1 MFNIKLSTRFKTLLL
16 AAGTLPVS
24 MIAAAQTTAA
34 AANEPPQSVWSNP
47 LALAMLAIIAVLLLV
62 IVLMANVVL
71 GTAEFH
77 FKKELSTT
85 AKAIALLIGLS
96 LPAITNAKDAA
107 VTPAVTNIGGLS
119 GTTFFML
126 LAVIGVELIVIL
138 VMAFFVRSFLA
149 KEKAKAAVAE
159 GVEKKETNWQQ
170 LWDKLNSFRPITE
183 ESKIDLG
190 HNYDGIRE
198 LNNNLPGWW
207 LYGFYATIL
216 FSAIYLWRYHVS
228 HSAPLSGEELKI
240 ALIKGEEQTKA
251 YLAKAANN
259 VDENTVTYIKDASAL
274 QAAEV
279 IFKSTCKTC
288 HGEKG
293 EGNQIGPNL
302 TDEYWIHGGSI
313 KDIFKTIKYGYPE
326 KGMQSWKDQY
336 TPIQMAQLASYIKS
350 LQGTNPPNAKAPQGD
365 LYKETTDVPAGD
377 SSTMPKPDTTLK
389 NAVSKK

>member
-16 AAGTLPVS
+16 TAGTLPVS

-34 AANEPPQSVWSNP
+34 NESPQSVWSNP
-47 LALAMLAIIAVLLLV
+47 LALAMLAIIVVLLLV

-77 FKKELSTT
+77 FKKESSTT
-85 AKAIALLIGLS
+85 AKAIALLIALS
-96 LPAITNAKDAA
+96 LPALTNAQDALSVA
-107 VTPAVTNIGGLS
+107 PAPTNIGGLS

-126 LAVIGVELIVIL
+126 LAVIGVELVVIL

-149 KEKAKAAVAE
+149 KEKAKATVVE
-159 GVEKKETNWQQ
+159 GVDKKETNWQQ

-198 LNNNLPGWW
+198 LNNRLPGWW

-216 FSAIYLWRYHVS
+216 FAGIYLWRYHVS
-228 HSAPLSGEELKI
+228 HTAPLSGEELKI

-336 TPIQMAQLASYIKS
+336 TPIQMAQVASYIKS
-350 LQGTNPPNAKAPQGD
+350 LQGSNPPNAKAPQGD
-365 LYKETTDVPAGD
+365 LYKEAAAAD
-377 SSTMPKPDTTLK
+377 SSTMPKQDTTLK
-389 NAVSKK
+389 TAVSKN

>member
-1 MFNIKLSTRFKTLLL
+1 MFNIKLSNRFKTLLL
-16 AAGTLPVS
+16 AAGSMPVS
-24 MIAAAQTTAA
+24 LIAAAQTTAA
-34 AANEPPQSVWSNP
+34 GAGEAPKSVWSNP
-47 LALAMLAIIAVLLLV
+47 LALAMLAIIIVLLLV
-62 IVLMANVVL
+62 IALLANVVL
-71 GTAEFH
+71 GTAEWH
-77 FKKELSTT
+77 FKKQSGTT
-85 AKAIALLIGLS
+85 KTIALLLALS
-96 LPAITNAKDAA
+96 LPAITNAQDAA
-107 VTPAVTNIGGLS
+107 TAPAVTNIGGLT

-138 VMAFFVRSFLA
+138 VMAFFVRSFLS
-149 KEKAKAAVAE
+149 KEKAKAVVAE
-159 GVEKKETNWQQ
+159 GVTKQETNWQQ

-198 LNNNLPGWW
+198 LNNRLPGWW

-216 FSAIYLWRYHVS
+216 FAGIYLWRYHVTHTAPS
-228 HSAPLSGEELKI
+228 SAEELKI

-274 QAAEV
+274 QGAEV

-302 TDEYWIHGGSI
+302 TDAYWIHGGGI
-313 KDIFKTIKYGYPE
+313 KDIFKTIKYGFPE

-336 TPIQMAQLASYIKS
+336 TPIQMAQLASYVKS

-365 LYKETTDVPAGD
+365 FYKEAAAD
-377 SSTMPKPDTTLK
+377 SSALPKQDSTLK
-389 NAVSKK
+389 NAVSKN

>member
-1 MFNIKLSTRFKTLLL
+1 MFNIKRSTGFKILLL
-16 AAGTLPVS
+16 TTGTFPVS
-24 MIAAAQTTAA
+24 IIAAAQTTAA
-34 AANEPPQSVWSNP
+34 AASEAPKSVWSNP

-62 IVLMANVVL
+62 IALLANVVL
-71 GTAEFH
+71 GTAEWH
-77 FKKELSTT
+77 YKKQSGT
-85 AKAIALLIGLS
+85 AKTIALLLGLS
-96 LPAITNAKDAA
+96 LPAITNAQNATSTA
-107 VTPAVTNIGGLS
+107 AVTNIGGLT

-149 KEKAKAAVAE
+149 KEKAKVAVAD
-159 GVEKKETNWQQ
+159 GVVKKETNWQQ

-198 LNNNLPGWW
+198 LNNRLPGWW

-216 FSAIYLWRYHVS
+216 FAAVYLWRYHVA
-228 HSAPLSGEELKI
+228 HTAPLSGEELKI

-251 YLAKAANN
+251 YLAKAAYN
-259 VDENTVTYIKDASAL
+259 VDENTVTYIKDATVL
-274 QAAEV
+274 VPAEA

-302 TDEYWIHGGSI
+302 TDEYWIHGGGI
-313 KDIFKTIKYGYPE
+313 KEIFRTIKYGYPE

-336 TPIQMAQLASYIKS
+336 TPIQMAQLASYVKS
-350 LQGTNPPNAKAPQGD
+350 LKGTNPPNSKEPQGE
-365 LYKETTDVPAGD
+365 LYKEVAPAAD
-377 SSTMPKPDTTLK
+377 SSTMPQKDTTLK
-389 NAVSKK
+389 TATAKN

>member
-1 MFNIKLSTRFKTLLL
+1 MFNIKRSNCVKTLLL

-34 AANEPPQSVWSNP
+34 ASGEAPKSVWSNP
-47 LALAMLAIIAVLLLV
+47 LALAMLAIIIVLLLV
-62 IVLMANVVL
+62 IALLANVVL
-71 GTAEFH
+71 GTAEWH
-77 FKKELSTT
+77 FKKQSGAVKT
-85 AKAIALLIGLS
+85 IALLLGLS
-96 LPAITNAKDAA
+96 LPAITNAQDAA
-107 VTPAVTNIGGLS
+107 TTTAVTNIGGLT

-149 KEKAKAAVAE
+149 KEKAKAAVVEGAE
-159 GVEKKETNWQQ
+159 KQETNWQQ

-198 LNNNLPGWW
+198 LNNRLPGWW

-216 FSAIYLWRYHVS
+216 FAGIYLWRYHVTHTAPS
-228 HSAPLSGEELKI
+228 SAEELKI

-259 VDENTVTYIKDASAL
+259 VDENTVTLIKDAAAL
-274 QAAEV
+274 QGAEA

-302 TDEYWIHGGSI
+302 TDAYWIHGGGI

-336 TPIQMAQLASYIKS
+336 TPIQMAQLASYVKL

-365 LYKETTDVPAGD
+365 LYKEASPAD
-377 SSTMPKPDTTLK
+377 SSTMPKQDTTLK
-389 NAVSKK
+389 TAVSKN

>member
-1 MFNIKLSTRFKTLLL
+1 MLNIKLTTRFKTLLL

-34 AANEPPQSVWSNP
+34 TASEAPKSVWSNP
-47 LALAMLAIIAVLLLV
+47 LALAMLAIIVVLLLV
-62 IVLMANVVL
+62 IALLANVVL
-71 GTAEFH
+71 GTAEWH
-77 FKKELSTT
+77 YKKQSGT
-85 AKAIALLIGLS
+85 AKMIAVLLALS
-96 LPAITNAKDAA
+96 LPAISQAQDAA
-107 VTPAVTNIGGLS
+107 TAPVVTNIGGLS

-126 LAVIGVELIVIL
+126 LAVIGIELIVIL
-138 VMAFFVRSFLA
+138 VMAFFVRSFIA
-149 KEKAKAAVAE
+149 KEKAKAALAE
-159 GVEKKETNWQQ
+159 GAISKEANWQQ
-170 LWDKLNSFRPITE
+170 LWEKLNSFRPITE

-198 LNNNLPGWW
+198 LNNRLPGWW

-216 FSAIYLWRYHVS
+216 FAGIYLWRYHVA
-228 HSAPLSGEELKI
+228 HSAPLPGEELKI

-259 VDENTVTYIKDASAL
+259 VDENTVTYLKDAGAL
-274 QAAEV
+274 QSGEG

-336 TPIQMAQLASYIKS
+336 TPIQMAQVGSYIKS
-350 LQGTNPPNAKAPQGD
+350 LLGSNPPNAKAPQGE
-365 LYKETTDVPAGD
+365 LYKEVAPAAD
-377 SSTMPKPDTTLK
+377 SSTMPKQDTTLK
-389 NAVSKK
+389 NAISKN

>member
-16 AAGTLPVS
+16 AAGSMPVS
-24 MIAAAQTTAA
+24 LIAAAQTTAA
-34 AANEPPQSVWSNP
+34 AAGEAPKSVWSNP
-47 LALAMLAIIAVLLLV
+47 LALAMLAIILVLLLV
-62 IVLMANVVL
+62 IALLANVVL
-71 GTAEFH
+71 GTAEWH
-77 FKKELSTT
+77 FKKQSGTT
-85 AKAIALLIGLS
+85 KTIALLLALS
-96 LPAITNAKDAA
+96 LPAITNAQDAA
-107 VTPAVTNIGGLS
+107 TAPAVTNIGGLT

-198 LNNNLPGWW
+198 LNNRLPGWW

-216 FSAIYLWRYHVS
+216 FAGIYLWRYHVT
-228 HSAPLSGEELKI
+228 HTAPLSGEELKI
-240 ALIKGEEQTKA
+240 ALIKGDEQTKA

-259 VDENTVTYIKDASAL
+259 VDENTVTLIKDAAAL
-274 QAAEV
+274 QGAEV

-302 TDEYWIHGGSI
+302 TDDYWIHGGGI
-313 KDIFKTIKYGYPE
+313 KDIFKTIKYGFPE

-336 TPIQMAQLASYIKS
+336 TAIQMAQLASYVKS
-350 LQGTNPPNAKAPQGD
+350 LQGTNPPNAKAPQGE
-365 LYKETTDVPAGD
+365 LYKEAAVAD
-377 SSTMPKPDTTLK
+377 SSTMPKQDTTLK
-389 NAVSKK
+389 TAVSKN